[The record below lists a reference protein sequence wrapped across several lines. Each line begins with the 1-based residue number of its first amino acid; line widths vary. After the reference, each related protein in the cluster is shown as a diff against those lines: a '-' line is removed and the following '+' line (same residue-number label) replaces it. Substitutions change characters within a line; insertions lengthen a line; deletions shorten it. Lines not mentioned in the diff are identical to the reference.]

1 MTRKMSAKM
10 IEFLKKLKKK
20 NNVMSVLKKHTKLY
34 FD

>member
-20 NNVMSVLKKHTKLY
+20 KQCDERAENTHHAL
-34 FD
+34 F

>member
-20 NNVMSVLKKHTKLY
+20 NNVDECAEKTHHAL
-34 FD
+34 F

>member
-1 MTRKMSAKM
+1 MTRRMSAKM

-20 NNVMSVLKKHTKLY
+20 NNVMNMKKNQTTLY

>member
-1 MTRKMSAKM
+1 MTRRMSAKM

-20 NNVMSVLKKHTKLY
+20 NNVMNMKKKHTTLY